1 MRSPFFSGLFYI
13 LFPFFGRIFRRI
25 FGRRG
30 CRERGLFAF
39 HFMDAAAFYPRRAER
54 QAGADDDIHIITQN
68 APDQHGGESRPA
80 REVVREDEIKGNF
93 ARARVAGGGD
103 ERHRGVQDAHDLRKI
118 EPFAETVHV
127 RQVVAEGF
135 QREVGDGKHRKLRCE
150 RAQRCQSKR
159 ALVLADAPQ
168 AFGVAADHP
177 HRFADGFIGVAHQ
190 FDLAAQADDAGNDF
204 RGRFGHHRE
213 HHHRQRSPGRVPHR
227 HRGGQVQQPGGLCGR
242 HRGEEP
248 DPADH

>member
-1 MRSPFFSGLFYI
+1 MQGSIKKVKFDIKTESAIACALRFFLDYSSFCSRSSG
-13 LFPFFGRIFRRI
+13 GIFRRI

-39 HFMDAAAFYPRRAER
+39 HFMDAAAFDSRRAER
-54 QAGADDDIHIITQN
+54 QAGADDDIHIIAQN

-103 ERHRGVQDAHDLRKI
+103 ERHRGVQDAHDLRKV

-135 QREVGDGKHRKLRCE
+135 QREVGDGKH
-150 RAQRCQSKR
+150 
-159 ALVLADAPQ
+159 
-168 AFGVAADHP
+168 
-177 HRFADGFIGVAHQ
+177 
-190 FDLAAQADDAGNDF
+190 
-204 RGRFGHHRE
+204 
-213 HHHRQRSPGRVPHR
+213 
-227 HRGGQVQQPGGLCGR
+227 
-242 HRGEEP
+242 
-248 DPADH
+248 